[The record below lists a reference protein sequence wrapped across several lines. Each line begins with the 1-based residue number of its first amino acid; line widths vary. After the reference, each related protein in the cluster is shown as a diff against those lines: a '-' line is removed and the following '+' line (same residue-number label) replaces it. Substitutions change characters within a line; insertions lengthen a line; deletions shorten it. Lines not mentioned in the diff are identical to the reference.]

1 MSRKIFYNRNKNKQF
16 LYFTLFSIFIL
27 LVYFFYYILFTSREY
42 FQIDEFKGSFYFIPE
57 DKKGQKIDNLDK
69 KTLHMNIENKDKIS
83 LNNDFFLNYSIQF
96 FVSDDYNSV
105 YQKLLYYEKKK
116 IINYEDLHI
125 LILNHELG
133 NDYLLLYN
141 NFESR
146 ELALDYCNKYL
157 LFLYDCIIL
166 NAENID

>member
-1 MSRKIFYNRNKNKQF
+1 MSRKIFYNRNKNNQF

-83 LNNDFFLNYSIQF
+83 LNNDFISSEKISISKF
-96 FVSDDYNSV
+96 FPVPRV
-105 YQKLLYYEKKK
+105 V
-116 IINYEDLHI
+116 
-125 LILNHELG
+125 G
-133 NDYLLLYN
+133 
-141 NFESR
+141 
-146 ELALDYCNKYL
+146 
-157 LFLYDCIIL
+157 
-166 NAENID
+166 

>member
-1 MSRKIFYNRNKNKQF
+1 MLHNVYV
-16 LYFTLFSIFIL
+16 LY
-27 LVYFFYYILFTSREY
+27 
-42 FQIDEFKGSFYFIPE
+42 Q
-57 DKKGQKIDNLDK
+57 
-69 KTLHMNIENKDKIS
+69 ENKRKH
-83 LNNDFFLNYSIQF
+83 
-96 FVSDDYNSV
+96 
-105 YQKLLYYEKKK
+105 
-116 IINYEDLHI
+116 HI
-125 LILNHELG
+125 